1 MDELSD
7 FMEAG
12 PCGVADGTLD
22 MVLRFLFNL
31 VVVFGLTRCLYY
43 PRGRRRD
50 YLFVLIII
58 SISIFL
64 MVNLLGALKIK
75 VGFALGLFAIFGI
88 IRYRTEQMPVREMS
102 YLFVIISLSVING
115 LSQNLTIGQTLAAN
129 LLLILAIWVTEQE
142 IGLKDVRSKLIAYD
156 DLSKIRPEQ
165 RDELI
170 ADLRDRT
177 GLIITQ
183 VEVGHIDFI
192 RDMAMLRVYYDAGPD
207 APQGDELESMTKLPK
222 TA

>member
-1 MDELSD
+1 MDDFSELMD
-7 FMEAG
+7 AG
-12 PCGVADGTLD
+12 QAGAVGGTLD

-31 VVVFGLTRCLYY
+31 VVVFGLTRFLYY

-50 YLFVLIII
+50 YLFVFIII

-115 LSQNLTIGQTLAAN
+115 LSQNLSIGQTLAAN
-129 LLLILAIWVTEQE
+129 ALLLVAIWVTEQE
-142 IGLKDVRSKLIAYD
+142 FGLKDVRTKLIAYD
-156 DLSKIRPEQ
+156 DVSKIRPEQ

-170 ADLRDRT
+170 SDLRERT
-177 GLIITQ
+177 GLNITRA
-183 VEVGHIDFI
+183 EVGHIDFI
-192 RDMAMLRVYYDAGPD
+192 RDMAMVRIFYLADHFSPFD
-207 APQGDELESMTKLPK
+207 NDIESLTKIPNN
-222 TA
+222 A

>member
-1 MDELSD
+1 MDDFSELMD
-7 FMEAG
+7 AG
-12 PCGVADGTLD
+12 QAGAVGGTLD

-31 VVVFGLTRCLYY
+31 VVVFGLTRFLYY

-50 YLFVLIII
+50 YLFVFIII

-115 LSQNLTIGQTLAAN
+115 LSQNLSIGQTLAAN
-129 LLLILAIWVTEQE
+129 ALLLVAIWVTEQE
-142 IGLKDVRSKLIAYD
+142 FGLKDVRTKLIAYD
-156 DLSKIRPEQ
+156 DVSKIRPEQ

-170 ADLRDRT
+170 SDLRERT
-177 GLIITQ
+177 GLNITRA
-183 VEVGHIDFI
+183 EVGHIDFI
-192 RDMAMLRVYYDAGPD
+192 RDMAMVRIFYLADHSSPFD
-207 APQGDELESMTKLPK
+207 NDIESLTKIP
-222 TA
+222 TNA